1 MKISD
6 LQYIETAQNSEVE
19 GGYNYSSAYVS
30 QYSQAYG
37 NYTSTSGD
45 SYAIADAK
53 NGVSLQGSSS
63 SAYAEY

>member
-1 MKISD
+1 MIISD

-19 GGYNYSSAYVS
+19 GGYNTSYAYVS

-37 NYTSTSGD
+37 NYTSTSGN

-63 SAYAEY
+63 SAYASY

>member
-6 LQYIETAQNSEVE
+6 LQYIETAENSEVE
-19 GGYNYSSAYVS
+19 GGYNYSSAYVD

-37 NYTSTSGD
+37 NYTSTSGN

-63 SAYAEY
+63 YAYAEY